1 MEDIRRQ
8 DRALYVR
15 ELLRGGPLFVTMIGS
30 WSFWFIIHYYSQTW
44 ALIIGLLPI
53 LVHLITSWNR
63 SVSARF
69 KSKRYEA
76 FWNGIQDR
84 LKRFEE
90 VLAKMKKEQIAD
102 LQEMPRTM
110 RSVAQSIYA
119 ALRRAD
125 MINDE
130 VFKTEMGVLHRP
142 PSWDA
147 GGNDAQATELY
158 RVADRNIAEYKQHFA
173 AVMSGVQRAEAQC
186 AVYMTTVDT
195 LRMKMIGYR
204 LVGKQPDLSSQ
215 DFLTAMTEAKLQLQ
229 AIDQALEEL
238 DFRQMPQMIAAIPPL
253 APPVIG
259 EEEFRA

>member
-1 MEDIRRQ
+1 
-8 DRALYVR
+8 
-15 ELLRGGPLFVTMIGS
+15 
-30 WSFWFIIHYYSQTW
+30 
-44 ALIIGLLPI
+44 
-53 LVHLITSWNR
+53 
-63 SVSARF
+63 
-69 KSKRYEA
+69 
-76 FWNGIQDR
+76 
-84 LKRFEE
+84 
-90 VLAKMKKEQIAD
+90 
-102 LQEMPRTM
+102 
-110 RSVAQSIYA
+110 VAESIYA

-215 DFLTAMTEAKLQLQ
+215 DFLTAMSEAKLQLQ

-238 DFRQMPQMIAAIPPL
+238 DFSHMPRMIAVIP
-253 APPVIG
+253 PPVIT
-259 EEEFRA
+259 EEETRA

>member
-8 DRALYVR
+8 DRILFRR
-15 ELLRGGPLFVTMIGS
+15 ELLRAGPLFVTVIAA
-30 WSFWFIIHYYSQTW
+30 WSFGFVVHFYSWPW
-44 ALIIGLLPI
+44 ALAFGATPIIA
-53 LVHLITSWNR
+53 HLITSWNR
-63 SVSARF
+63 SVQARF
-69 KSKRYEA
+69 KSKRYQA
-76 FWNGIQDR
+76 FWNGVQDR
-84 LKRFEE
+84 LERFEE
-90 VLAKMKKEQIAD
+90 VLAKMRKEHIAD
-102 LQEMPRTM
+102 LQEMPKTM

-147 GGNDAQATELY
+147 GGNDPQASELY
-158 RVADRNIAEYKQHFA
+158 RVADKNIAEYKQHFA

-215 DFLTAMTEAKLQLQ
+215 DFLMAMSEAKLQLQ

-238 DFRQMPQMIAAIPPL
+238 DFRHVPQMIAVMPTP
-253 APPVIG
+253 PPVIQD
-259 EEEFRA
+259 EQQA